1 IGPIGPIHE
10 EYMQTLWQDLRYG
23 ARMLLKKPG
32 FTLIAVL
39 TLALGI
45 GANTAIFS
53 LIDAT
58 LLRMLPVREPERL
71 ALFGT
76 GHAQGISNGFPGG
89 RTELFS
95 YPFYRDMRRRSQ
107 SFSDVAAIESLPNR
121 VYGIVSANGTK
132 GDAEMLDARLVSGS
146 YFSVLGVETT

>member
-1 IGPIGPIHE
+1 
-10 EYMQTLWQDLRYG
+10 MQTLWQDLRFG
-23 ARMLLKKPG
+23 ARMLLKNPG

-76 GHAQGISNGFPGG
+76 GHAQGIQNGFPDG
-89 RTELFS
+89 RAELFS
-95 YPFYRDMRRRSQ
+95 YPFYRDVRRRSQ
-107 SFSDVAAIESLPNR
+107 FFSDVAAIESLP
-121 VYGIVSANGTK
+121 
-132 GDAEMLDARLVSGS
+132 
-146 YFSVLGVETT
+146 